1 MGRIFGEQRRTLE
14 YLQLE
19 TTCDIKVD
27 KRIDDNGHV
36 KAWRTIQVRSR
47 ALKASECERSLDFGC
62 RVIQTL
68 LQDLK
73 QPVEEVLA
81 SVRREM
87 DGESRRND
95 ELRQMRQQDESVQ
108 HLLVVVGDNFSEV
121 SVRDALAAENW
132 DPDLAQDRLFRELH
146 APKNAVQQP
155 SLNVQKLLEVCR
167 ARNTERKTRESKHGQ
182 KGPAQ
187 PEGLDQRCVDSS
199 VSTVASDTESDK
211 PSSMDVQIIQDVF
224 EEARR
229 KGNELQQMQARATK
243 LTAPSPPEPGKRR
256 PAHAQSKARS
266 RGRAK

>member
-1 MGRIFGEQRRTLE
+1 MGRIFGQQRRTLE

-47 ALKASECERSLDFGC
+47 ALRATECERSLDFGC

-68 LQDLK
+68 CQDLK

-87 DGESRRND
+87 DEESRRSD
-95 ELRQMRQQDESVQ
+95 EQRIMRQQDESVQ
-108 HLLVVVGDNFSEV
+108 QLLVLVGDNFSEV
-121 SVRDALAAENW
+121 SIRDALAAENW

-146 APKNAVQQP
+146 VPKAAFQQP

-167 ARNTERKTRESKHGQ
+167 AQNAERNARESNHGQ
-182 KGPAQ
+182 KGLAQ
-187 PEGLDQRCVDSS
+187 LEGLDQRCVDSS
-199 VSTVASDTESDK
+199 ASTVASDSESDK
-211 PSSMDVQIIQDVF
+211 PSRDVQIIRDVF

-229 KGNELQQMQARATK
+229 KGDELQQMQARATK
-243 LTAPSPPEPGKRR
+243 PTGPSPPEHGKRR

-266 RGRAK
+266 RGLAK